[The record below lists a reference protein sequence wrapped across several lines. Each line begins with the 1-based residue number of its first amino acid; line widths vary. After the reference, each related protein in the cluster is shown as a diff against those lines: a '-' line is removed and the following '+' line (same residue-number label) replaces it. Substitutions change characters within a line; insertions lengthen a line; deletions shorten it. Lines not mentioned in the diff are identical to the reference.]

1 MEEGD
6 CVSVA
11 VLVLTSNHRLH
22 QAARHSGKVCCIH
35 IDEIFVAECQ
45 KSIGENLKT
54 CWHVPVPEIT
64 VSASKSRNK
73 VGRLGAKGAAAI
85 RIDLEETDMEP
96 DLEVV
101 QIRPGESFAAWSH
114 GYPYRTVRWHFHP
127 EYELHQVV
135 ATKGRYFV
143 GDFIGEF
150 EPVNLVLTGPN
161 LPHNWVS
168 DVPKDMVVPLRCRI
182 IQFSEGFI
190 SGAMT
195 ALPELAALSP
205 VLESSR
211 RGVLFSPE
219 TSHEIAPLMAEMMDA
234 QGVRRIELFMLIA
247 GLLSRAKGSRM
258 LASASYLPDP
268 SGYMSVGINKAL
280 AFIRENLTQPFGE
293 ANLAAI
299 AGQSTSSFSR
309 AFRQH
314 TGMSLVQYVKRLRI
328 NLACQILMSDEQ
340 ASITSV
346 CYEVGYNNLSNFNRQ
361 FLAEKGMTPSQFW
374 RLLLDSGNAAKT
386 AKSSQGGARQY
397 HLNPRENGRAPHEG
411 PREEVL
417 C

>member
-1 MEEGD
+1 
-6 CVSVA
+6 
-11 VLVLTSNHRLH
+11 
-22 QAARHSGKVCCIH
+22 
-35 IDEIFVAECQ
+35 
-45 KSIGENLKT
+45 
-54 CWHVPVPEIT
+54 
-64 VSASKSRNK
+64 
-73 VGRLGAKGAAAI
+73 
-85 RIDLEETDMEP
+85 
-96 DLEVV
+96 
-101 QIRPGESFAAWSH
+101 
-114 GYPYRTVRWHFHP
+114 
-127 EYELHQVV
+127 
-135 ATKGRYFV
+135 
-143 GDFIGEF
+143 
-150 EPVNLVLTGPN
+150 
-161 LPHNWVS
+161 
-168 DVPKDMVVPLRCRI
+168 
-182 IQFSEGFI
+182 
-190 SGAMT
+190 
-195 ALPELAALSP
+195 
-205 VLESSR
+205 
-211 RGVLFSPE
+211 
-219 TSHEIAPLMAEMMDA
+219 MAEMMDA

-340 ASITSV
+340 ASITSI

-361 FLAEKGMTPSQFW
+361 FLAEKGMTPSQFR
-374 RLLLDSGNAAKT
+374 RLLLDNGNAAKT

-397 HLNPRENGRAPHEG
+397 HLNPRENGRAP
-411 PREEVL
+411 REEVL